1 MIMKRKIRWSIVDDD
16 AFWIQFYQDALFGYE
31 NWEHLISA
39 STLGEAKQDSFML
52 AKTDVLFLD
61 IHLDRES
68 GLDGISFFKKHLP
81 NAAHLIM
88 LTMEEDTDVLLKAL
102 QLGANGYIL
111 KDLDKDAFYTQ
122 IAGIEGGGAA
132 LSPLMARKIIASLNR
147 MPEDHEKQAMISPKE
162 WQILT
167 RLADGDSYETAA
179 EKLHLSI
186 NTFRYYIKKIYKSLN
201 VENRSSAVKWYLG
214 NKNIVS

>member
-1 MIMKRKIRWSIVDDD
+1 MTMKRKIRWSIVEDD
-16 AFWIQFYQDALFGYE
+16 AFWVQLYKDALWEYE
-31 NWEHLISA
+31 NWEHFNSA
-39 STLGEAKQDSFML
+39 STLREAKQDLFML

-61 IHLDRES
+61 IHLGGES
-68 GLDGISFFKKHLP
+68 GLDGIPFFKKHLP
-81 NAAHLIM
+81 ESAHLIM
-88 LTMEEDTDVLLKAL
+88 LTMDEDTDVLLKAL

-111 KDLDKDAFYTQ
+111 KGLDKDAFYAQ
-122 IAGIEGGGAA
+122 LAGIEGGGAA

-147 MPEDHEKQAMISPKE
+147 TPEDHEKQAMISPKE

-214 NKNIVS
+214 NKNREI